1 MSRNVYEDADYAESY
16 ARLEW
21 SGTYHLVHRDLPD
34 ILRRHVTGHRALDFG
49 CGAGRSTRL
58 LRSHGFDVTGVDI
71 APSMI
76 QKARQID
83 PAGDYRLLAEGDLER
98 LPAGGFD
105 LVLAAFPFDNIP
117 GPQKPVL
124 LRTLSRL
131 LAASGC
137 IVNIVSSP
145 EIYTHEWVSFST
157 RSYPENQRAR
167 DGDVVRIVTTEFRD
181 GRPAEDILCTD
192 EAYRVLYARAGL
204 EVVADCRPLAR
215 GDEGWPWVSETRVAP
230 WVIWVLKSAR

>member
-1 MSRNVYEDADYAESY
+1 MSRNVYDDADYAESY
-16 ARLEW
+16 AGLDW
-21 SGTYHLVHRDLPD
+21 SGTYHLVRRDLPD
-34 ILRRHVTGHRALDFG
+34 ILHRHVTGQRALDFG
-49 CGAGRSTRL
+49 CGSGRSTRL
-58 LRSHGFDVTGVDI
+58 LRSYGFDVTGVDI
-71 APSMI
+71 AASMI

-98 LPAGGFD
+98 LPDGGFD

-117 GPQKPVL
+117 GPQKPHL
-124 LRTLSRL
+124 FRALSRL
-131 LAASGC
+131 LAAGGR

-157 RSYPENQRAR
+157 RDYPENRQAG

-181 GRPAEDILCTD
+181 GRPAEDVLCTD
-192 EAYRVLYARAGL
+192 AGYRGIYSRAGL
-204 EVVADCRPLAR
+204 EVVADYRPLAR

-230 WVIWVLKSAR
+230 WVIWVLRSAR